1 MEKLFLKLT
10 NQDLALFNE
19 ETGTWQDAI
28 YEEEYEFY
36 MSVAIILI
44 ENYLK
49 IDECEYVDIRQTYKS
64 QTTML
69 ASYVYGV
76 HKVTIASDTN
86 TGIKSISSNGR
97 SVVFMDS
104 TEVASM
110 YGIPTYIKDMLPKV
124 KSRVKVW

>member
-19 ETGTWQDAI
+19 ETGTWQDAT

-36 MSVAIILI
+36 MSVAVILI

-97 SVVFMDS
+97 SVTFMDS

>member
-19 ETGTWQDAI
+19 ETGTWQNDI
-28 YEEEYEFY
+28 LKQEYEFY
-36 MSVAIILI
+36 VSVAVILI
-44 ENYLK
+44 KNYLN
-49 IDECEYVDIRQTYKS
+49 IDEWDYVDIERTYQS

-97 SVVFMDS
+97 SVTFMDS
-104 TEVASM
+104 MEVANM
-110 YGIPTYIKDMLPKV
+110 CGIPQYIKDLLPKV
-124 KSRVKVW
+124 KSKVKVW